1 MSQPES
7 LDADGLYHWAQ
18 RAVAEFARHR
28 ADINA
33 LNVFPVPDADTGSN
47 MAHTMEA
54 ALAQAD
60 RGGDVAEAL
69 AVGSVRGARGNSGMV
84 LSQVLRALAD
94 STTDSRVDAAALAD
108 ALSLAVELVDRAI
121 ADPVEGTIV
130 TVLRAAAAAA
140 DAALAEGI
148 ALYPLL
154 QRVLAAAQEALDATP
169 SQLPAL
175 REAGVVDAG
184 GAGLLVLLDALR
196 AELDGA
202 QLTEAAVPAE
212 STGELEVIFYFEG
225 DVDALTADIAPR
237 GNSLVVA
244 RDGERAARVH
254 IHTTEA
260 GPLVELAFARGAV
273 SNLRLEAL
281 PGVPEGASESVG
293 RTVWAAAPAGP
304 LAELFAGA
312 GAEVV
317 EPGRAVEAN
326 PGDIFLVNGSKGD
339 AGEARVVP
347 TDSYVAGIAA
357 LSVYDP
363 TNADTDAVVST
374 MRDAARS
381 MRVVRPAAVT
391 FDALVVATR
400 RLLAEGGE
408 QVTILSA
415 RAVDAT
421 ALTSKLGV
429 EVMALTAPGIE
440 TEIGVE

>member
-1 MSQPES
+1 MSQPET

-18 RAVAEFARHR
+18 RAVAELARHR

-94 STTDSRVDAAALAD
+94 STTDSRVDAAAFAD
-108 ALSLAVELVDRAI
+108 ALSLA
-121 ADPVEGTIV
+121 EG
-130 TVLRAAAAAA
+130 L
-140 DAALAEGI
+140 
-148 ALYPLL
+148 ALYSLL
-154 QRVLAAAQEALDATP
+154 ERVLAAAQEALDATP

-184 GAGLLVLLDALR
+184 GAGLLVLLDSLR

-202 QLTEAAVPAE
+202 QLTEAVAPVE

-225 DVDALTADIAPR
+225 DVDALAAEIAPR

-326 PGDIFLVNGSKGD
+326 PGDIFLVNGSKGNP
-339 AGEARVVP
+339 GEARVVP

-363 TNADTDAVVST
+363 TNADIDAVVST

-381 MRVVRPAAVT
+381 MRVVRPAAET
-391 FDALVVATR
+391 FDALVVAAR